1 MTCSTVPRV
10 YIQMLVEQGS
20 AAGSHTNHTIIN
32 LIALFLRVM
41 FVIGVARKVG
51 FVVIGCMQCVD

>member
-1 MTCSTVPRV
+1 
-10 YIQMLVEQGS
+10 MLVEQGS